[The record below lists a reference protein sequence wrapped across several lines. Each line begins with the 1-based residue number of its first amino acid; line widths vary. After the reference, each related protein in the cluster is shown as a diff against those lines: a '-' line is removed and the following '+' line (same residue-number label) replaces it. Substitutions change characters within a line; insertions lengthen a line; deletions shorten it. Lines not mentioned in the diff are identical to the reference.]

1 LVSIAQSDGDS
12 RIVAIEAG
20 FLGYWGEWHM
30 EKGFPGRDVQD
41 LVQAAFHKV
50 MTKELRNKGDVI
62 CVR

>member
-1 LVSIAQSDGDS
+1 LAIIAQSDGDS

-50 MTKELRNKGDVI
+50 VT
-62 CVR
+62 